1 MLLARKK
8 NQLEDRGDSDGTKE
22 KRMGQGETMN
32 MPGEERRETREPV
45 QLYMQF
51 NKALLIVYYLSGTV

>member
-22 KRMGQGETMN
+22 KRTGRGETMN

-51 NKALLIVYYLSGTV
+51 NKAFY